1 MNRRQ
6 FLGALGTS
14 ATVLSGCTA
23 RSIGNEPDE
32 SPTPTDTQ
40 PTSADTQR
48 KLNSVQLTITGDSVA
63 PGETAKLAITGY
75 SIESLTFDG
84 DTPEDWGDMGT
95 VLGDPS
101 FEPTFDGAAKSLPP
115 EYFWNPYAEHVEGM
129 YPIHV
134 PESAA
139 EGDYTVPFLA
149 NCHYE
154 DYCDGSTRA
163 EATVTVK

>member
-1 MNRRQ
+1 MIGLRLVGLSDRPLPFLEFIPFVYQQIAMNRRQ

-63 PGETAKLAITGY
+63 PGETAKLAITG
-75 SIESLTFDG
+75 
-84 DTPEDWGDMGT
+84 
-95 VLGDPS
+95 
-101 FEPTFDGAAKSLPP
+101 
-115 EYFWNPYAEHVEGM
+115 
-129 YPIHV
+129 
-134 PESAA
+134 
-139 EGDYTVPFLA
+139 
-149 NCHYE
+149 
-154 DYCDGSTRA
+154 
-163 EATVTVK
+163 